1 VTAGPAAADADRV
14 AARLRAAGCVFAED
28 EAALL
33 LEAADDAAALETL
46 VARRAAGEPL
56 EHLLGWVELDGVRWA
71 VAPGVFVPRQRSL
84 LLVAEAEALL
94 AASAA
99 GVRPAAPVLV
109 DLCCGAGVLGAVV
122 ARRLARRG
130 VRAALHAADVDPV
143 AGALAARNVAPWAGA
158 VTTGDLYAAL
168 PATLRGSV
176 DVLLCHAPYVPTAAI
191 ATMPPE
197 AREHEPRAALDG
209 GADGL
214 DVVRRVVAGAPA
226 WLGPGGSL
234 LFEAGPDQV
243 AAVTAAVAA
252 AGLAPRVVRDAEAGA
267 LVVVATASGAGG
279 PGGGAAGPEAGGD
292 AGPEAG
298 GDAGP
303 EAGGDAGP
311 EAGGDGPA

>member
-1 VTAGPAAADADRV
+1 MTAGPAAEEAAAAARV

-33 LEAADDAAALETL
+33 LEAAGDDAGLEVL

-56 EHLLGWVELDGVRWA
+56 EHLLGWVELDGERWA

-94 AASAA
+94 AAAAA
-99 GVRPAAPVLV
+99 GAHPGAPVLA

-122 ARRLARRG
+122 ARRLAGRG
-130 VRAALHAADVDPV
+130 VRPALHAADVDPV
-143 AGALAARNVAPWAGA
+143 AAAVAARNVAPWAGE

-168 PATLRGSV
+168 PPGLRGRV

-226 WLGPGGSL
+226 WLAPGGSV
-234 LFEAGPDQV
+234 LFEVGAGQV
-243 AAVTAAVAA
+243 DAATAAVAA
-252 AGLAPRVVRDAEAGA
+252 AGLAPRVLRDDDAGA
-267 LVVVATASGAGG
+267 LAVVGTAVLRTGDADGG
-279 PGGGAAGPEAGGD
+279 RGPEAGGD
-292 AGPEAG
+292 
-298 GDAGP
+298 
-303 EAGGDAGP
+303 
-311 EAGGDGPA
+311 DGP

>member
-1 VTAGPAAADADRV
+1 MTAGPAAAADAAARV

-33 LEAADDAAALETL
+33 LEAAEGDDALAAL
-46 VARRAAGEPL
+46 VARRVAGEPL
-56 EHLLGWVELDGVRWA
+56 EHLLGWVELDGDRWA

-99 GVRPAAPVLV
+99 GTPGAAPVLV

-143 AGALAARNVAPWAGA
+143 ATAVAARNVAPWAGA
-158 VTTGDLYAAL
+158 VTTGDLYGAL
-168 PATLRGSV
+168 PPALRGRV

-226 WLGPGGSL
+226 WLAPGGSL
-234 LFEAGPDQV
+234 LFEVGEGQV
-243 AAVTAAVAA
+243 AAATAALAA
-252 AGLAPRVVRDAEAGA
+252 AGLAPRVLRDDDAGA
-267 LVVVATASGAGG
+267 LTVAGTAGAANGG
-279 PGGGAAGPEAGGD
+279 DDAASAGDGAAAGPEAGGGTR
-292 AGPEAG
+292 A
-298 GDAGP
+298 
-303 EAGGDAGP
+303 
-311 EAGGDGPA
+311 